1 MIGSVPS
8 RENSTQAPNSRRP
21 AGLLLP
27 GLPGGQSS
35 LRGKTATSAVPPRPG
50 LGTSRLVGDT
60 PPGGGPPTCYPPVLR
75 WRVAS
80 RFSASPV
87 GNRSSNPG
95 LSPAFSHH
103 LVAVPPACY
112 PPVTRRTTPW
122 KDGQRQR
129 RIRCPCSSKTHREN
143 AVHVARCLWHLFRR
157 HVPLHLPS
165 PPLTLHADFSFTFS

>member
-1 MIGSVPS
+1 MKIQPRRRIQGVRQVCYYPVCREGNQVSEARRQLRRSPHGLVWVPPAWWGTHLLVGVPPPVIHLFSGGAWRPDSV
-8 RENSTQAPNSRRP
+8 
-21 AGLLLP
+21 LLP
-27 GLPGGQSS
+27 V
-35 LRGKTATSAVPPRPG
+35 R
-50 LGTSRLVGDT
+50 
-60 PPGGGPPTCYPPVLR
+60 
-75 WRVAS
+75 
-80 RFSASPV
+80 
-87 GNRSSNPG
+87 NRSPNPG

-103 LVAVPPACY
+103 LVGVPPACY